1 MNPKKAVKYALAHA
15 AIVLSGMLMVLLAID
30 RVNEAMMFIDNDITK
45 TLLWVGALYPLH
57 PERRPPPR
65 PPEEKE
71 PAKEALKLFANPLTH
86 HPNARR
92 CVR

>member
-45 TLLWVGALYPLH
+45 TLL
-57 PERRPPPR
+57 
-65 PPEEKE
+65 
-71 PAKEALKLFANPLTH
+71 
-86 HPNARR
+86 
-92 CVR
+92 